1 MSPQEKH
8 PEKVDIW
15 ERFHRPERPENQ
27 KTLEGFQ

>member
-8 PEKVDIW
+8 PENVVDIW
-15 ERFHRPERPENQ
+15 ERFHRPENQ